1 MKKEVIAII
10 AVAAIHFTV
19 SQTILAQQIML
30 DLPKFPTIG
39 NPYTE
44 IDGSW
49 EAIAEDRISDTN
61 ERRRIEPTWRT
72 AFFGN
77 PLTEFGVQ

>member
-10 AVAAIHFTV
+10 ADAAIHFTV
-19 SQTILAQQIML
+19 SQTVLAQQITI

-39 NPYTE
+39 NPTPKSTAA
-44 IDGSW
+44 GRRFP
-49 EAIAEDRISDTN
+49 EDRISDTN
-61 ERRRIEPTWRT
+61 ERMRIEPAWRS